1 MFHFASLSPK
11 GIRGANSLKVAH
23 VQHLL
28 GCGTRDALP
37 LLLLLKLLLRVQV
50 RSTHP
55 WISTS
60 ILLLV
65 LLLVSDRQVL
75 KRGVARHDPMFGA
88 ARFIIAR
95 GRDGE
100 P

>member
-11 GIRGANSLKVAH
+11 GILGANSLKVAH

-28 GCGTRDALP
+28 GCGARDALP
-37 LLLLLKLLLRVQV
+37 LLLLLELLLSVQV
-50 RSTHP
+50 CTTHS

-65 LLLVSDRQVL
+65 LLLVSNWQVL

-88 ARFIIAR
+88 ARFIIA
-95 GRDGE
+95 
-100 P
+100 